1 MIGRTISHYQVLEKV
16 GEGGMGVVYKA
27 RDTRLNRL
35 VALKALPADTAVNP
49 ERRARFLQEAQAA
62 SALNH
67 PGIVTIHDVLKDD
80 EGDVIVMELIPGR
93 SLDELIPRKGMPL
106 GEALKLAIQMAGAL
120 EAAHDAG
127 IVHRDFKPGNVMVG
141 DDGRVRILDF
151 GLAKVSPIAGEEKDG
166 SDTRATEAAPR
177 TRDGQVLGTVSYMS
191 PEQAEGRAVDARS
204 DIFSFGAVLYE
215 MVTGHR
221 PFIGSSSLST
231 LAAVIK
237 EDPPPLPADVPHDL
251 GKLIEKCLRKDPGRR
266 MRHMD
271 DVRVALED
279 LKQESDSGTLMRQA
293 PVAVSTRRGRPWGPV
308 GLAAVALV
316 ATAAGIAWWA
326 TGRSAKSVPPMREIP
341 FTADPGFESHGRFS
355 PDGSTVVYARFPRMG
370 DGGADLQGG
379 SLQVRMLDAD
389 GSQLLREGGYSPA
402 YSPDGRWIA
411 FDGRPFGQTEG
422 PLFVIPHI
430 GGRERKVAVTKRLSS
445 ADGPTW
451 TADGE
456 WLISDDRDGD
466 DGPFHLA
473 LFSVETGERRR
484 LTTPPA
490 GILGDVGPALSP
502 DGRTLAFVRQLAPR
516 ASHLLLLSLG
526 PDHQPTGEPRRVAPE
541 VPHPNHPVFMP
552 GGEEILFCSGQFH
565 AATLWRVRTDG
576 TSPATPLGLGGR
588 GALWPDVDPTGT
600 KLLYTKR
607 IWDPN
612 IWRVALDTSG
622 RAAGKPEPL
631 IESSQPDTY
640 FDLSPD
646 GQTIAYASERSGA
659 GEVWLADADGSQHRP
674 LTSMDATAIWNTHPR
689 WSPDGEWI
697 AFDADFEGNR
707 DVFVIPADGG
717 TAKRL
722 TTDPSWDAVLRWSA
736 DGRWIYFDSA
746 RKGRNGAWR
755 VPRDGGEADVEEAPR
770 GMPDPEGRF
779 RYFDEEADGIGMIRR
794 EPVNGGAVETVVEDA
809 LWSFIVTRQGLYF
822 TRGTDVLHQDRIVF
836 FDLAT
841 QKEEKLVDLRPA
853 SYSGWQLSLSPDGRW
868 LYYIQCDRETDDLML
883 VENFR

>member
-1 MIGRTISHYQVLEKV
+1 MIGRTISHYQVLEKL

-27 RDTRLNRL
+27 QDTQLNRQ
-35 VALKALPADTAVNP
+35 VALKALPADTAADP

-62 SALNH
+62 SALDH

-106 GEALKLAIQMAGAL
+106 GEALKLAIQMASAL
-120 EAAHDAG
+120 EAAHEAG

-151 GLAKVSPIAGEEKDG
+151 GLAKVSPVARSEDSETK
-166 SDTRATEAAPR
+166 ATEAAPR

-191 PEQAEGRAVDARS
+191 PEQAEGWAVDARS

-221 PFIGSSSLST
+221 PFQGTSTVST

-237 EDPPPLPADVPHDL
+237 EDPEPLPVDVPHDL
-251 GKLIEKCLRKDPGRR
+251 GKLIERCLRKDPKRR

-279 LKQESDSGTLMRQA
+279 LKEESDSGTLTRQV
-293 PVAVSTRRGRPWGPV
+293 PVALSTRRGHPWGQIA
-308 GLAAVALV
+308 LAAVALV
-316 ATAAGIAWWA
+316 AAAGGIAWW
-326 TGRSAKSVPPMREIP
+326 TSGRSTEPLPPMREIP
-341 FTADPGFESHGRFS
+341 LTAEPGSEGIARFS
-355 PDGSTVVYARFPRMG
+355 PDGSTVVFERHPRMG
-370 DGGADLQGG
+370 DGGADFSRG
-379 SLQVRMLDAD
+379 SLEVRMVDAE
-389 GSQLLREGGYSPA
+389 GSQILREGGYCPV

-411 FDGRPFGQTEG
+411 FEGGSQLGQTEV

-430 GGRERKVAVTKRLSS
+430 GGRERKVAVAKRQFPPESL
-445 ADGPTW
+445 AW
-451 TADGE
+451 TADGK

-466 DGPFHLA
+466 EDPFHLA
-473 LFSVETGERRR
+473 LFSVETGERHR

-490 GILGDVGPALSP
+490 GTLGDVGPALSP

-526 PDHQPTGEPRRVAPE
+526 PDYRPTSEPRRIAPD
-541 VPHPNHPVFMP
+541 VLQPNQPVFMP
-552 GGEEILFCSGQFH
+552 SGDEILFCSGLFH
-565 AATLWRVRTDG
+565 AASLWRVRTDG
-576 TSPATPLGLGGR
+576 SSPAAPLGLGGR
-588 GALWPDVDPTGT
+588 GAMWPDVDPTGT
-600 KLLYTKR
+600 KLLYTKHG
-607 IWDPN
+607 WDPN
-612 IWRVALDTSG
+612 IWRVALDPSG
-622 RAAGKPEPL
+622 RAAGEPEAL
-631 IESSQPDTY
+631 IQSNQPDTY
-640 FDLSPD
+640 FDLSPN

-659 GEVWLADADGSQHRP
+659 GEVWLADADGSNPRP

-697 AFDADFEGNR
+697 AFDADFDGNR
-707 DVFVIPADGG
+707 DVYVIPVDGG
-717 TAKRL
+717 TARRL
-722 TTDPSWDAVLRWSA
+722 TTDPSSDSVQRWSA
-736 DGRWIYFDSA
+736 DGRWILFGGA
-746 RKGRNGAWR
+746 REGQSGTWR
-755 VPRDGGEADVEEAPR
+755 VPREGGEADVEEAPR
-770 GMPDPEGRF
+770 GQPDPGGRF
-779 RYFDEEADGIGMIRR
+779 RYFYEGTADVGVIRR
-794 EPVNGGAVETVVEDA
+794 EPMDGGAVETVVEDA
-809 LWSFIVTRQGLYF
+809 FWSFLVTSRGLYF
-822 TRGTDVLHQDRIVF
+822 TRGTGLLRQDRILF

-841 QKEEKLVDLRPA
+841 RKEEKLLDLRPA

-868 LYYIQCDRETDDLML
+868 LHYIQCDREESDLML